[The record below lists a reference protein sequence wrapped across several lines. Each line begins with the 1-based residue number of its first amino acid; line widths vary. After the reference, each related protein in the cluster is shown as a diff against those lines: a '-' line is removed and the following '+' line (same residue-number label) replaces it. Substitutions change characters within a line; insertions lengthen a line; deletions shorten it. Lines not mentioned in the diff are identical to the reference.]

1 MEDAWAWFLLFFKK
15 SWAGGFPFSKYPICF
30 SIQTSQNSAS
40 FITFIVTSS
49 SPESLL
55 LVQQYIDREQHI
67 DREQL
72 SLCAFP
78 VLKPPKSAVSKA
90 DGSNEVTPTQPPV
103 SSPSS
108 PATSSSDLLGN
119 SKANYPTKN
128 LSIFC
133 WIREAN
139 SPWSCMIPW
148 CDARKRTGTPMAVG
162 TWRQK
167 GCHLWWEPTVVQD
180 SYICRMNHSRRRTCQ
195 PQFLYWKKIYYYK
208 VT

>member
-1 MEDAWAWFLLFFKK
+1 MHEPGSFCSSKRAEPVVSHSPNIPYALAFKPLRILPLSSHLL
-15 SWAGGFPFSKYPICF
+15 SPPPPPNLYCW
-30 SIQTSQNSAS
+30 
-40 FITFIVTSS
+40 SS
-49 SPESLL
+49 STLIESSIL
-55 LVQQYIDREQHI
+55 IENN
-67 DREQL
+67 
-72 SLCAFP
+72 SPLCAFP

-119 SKANYPTKN
+119 FKANYPTKN
-128 LSIFC
+128 LFIFC

-148 CDARKRTGTPMAVG
+148 CDARKRTGTPMVVG

-180 SYICRMNHSRRRTCQ
+180 SYICSMNHSWRRTCW
-195 PQFLYWKKIYYYK
+195 PQFLYWKKRHYYK